1 MGLDTGRR
9 DGIHTPR
16 AWSEEYRQLA
26 ALDAEQGLDIEE
38 LDDLATAAY
47 MTGRDDESFEL
58 WGRGH
63 QRCLET
69 GDVARATRFG
79 VRLAQAQAFTG
90 DIARAS
96 GWVERSHRLLDE
108 ANLDCVE
115 RGFLE
120 HAAGMCR
127 IFADGDIA
135 AARAAFG
142 RAAKIGE
149 RFRDRELLTFARI
162 AEGRCL
168 IYLGEIAEGLSL
180 LDEAMVAVEA
190 REIPPMAVGDAYC
203 TVIDACHELFDLRRC
218 EQWTDSFTRWCEAQ
232 SGLVLYRGHCLLHRA
247 ELLMLHG
254 AWSDAVTV
262 ARDACALLAEPI
274 NPLTLGG
281 AHYVEAELHRL
292 RGEFRLAEDAYERA
306 NALGCQPQPGMALL
320 RLAQGRVD
328 VAAAQ
333 LRRLLAET
341 EQPIARARV
350 LCAAAEILLAAGDV
364 EGARS
369 AADELS
375 AVATELGSPLLRAH
389 AALATGSVLLAVGDA
404 PAALVALRRAAGEW
418 SELSAPYEGAR
429 TRLRIADACEALADL
444 DGAELERR
452 AARSTLDA
460 LGAGAAPLRP
470 AATARTPQDLTAR
483 EAEVLALVA
492 RGKTNRAIA
501 AQLYISEK
509 TVASHLNH
517 IFTKLG
523 LTSRSAATAYAYE
536 HDLVS

>member
-1 MGLDTGRR
+1 
-9 DGIHTPR
+9 
-16 AWSEEYRQLA
+16 
-26 ALDAEQGLDIEE
+26 
-38 LDDLATAAY
+38 

-142 RAAKIGE
+142 RATKIGD

-232 SGLVLYRGHCLLHRA
+232 LGLVLYRGHCLLHRA

-262 ARDACALLAEPI
+262 ARDACARLAEPI

-292 RGEFRLAEDAYERA
+292 RGEFTMAEDAYERA

-364 EGARS
+364 EGAP
-369 AADELS
+369 APPP
-375 AVATELGSPLLRAH
+375 TNCPPSPP
-389 AALATGSVLLAVGDA
+389 S
-404 PAALVALRRAAGEW
+404 
-418 SELSAPYEGAR
+418 SAPHCCGPTPHSRPVPSSSPWATRPPYLSPCVHRPVSCKAERVCTRGSRNRDSRVWSGSLACVHPVKWVVPR
-429 TRLRIADACEALADL
+429 TVS
-444 DGAELERR
+444 RR
-452 AARSTLDA
+452 
-460 LGAGAAPLRP
+460 
-470 AATARTPQDLTAR
+470 
-483 EAEVLALVA
+483 
-492 RGKTNRAIA
+492 
-501 AQLYISEK
+501 
-509 TVASHLNH
+509 
-517 IFTKLG
+517 
-523 LTSRSAATAYAYE
+523 
-536 HDLVS
+536 